1 MQISVSILKKSPEKE
16 VLFHTKSGSP
26 QKSQN
31 ICIHFK
37 AHQDRLTFLGEA
49 YGLLNSHLEQN
60 LLSSKPY
67 SRSIYLCMEWL
78 NKGKKHIFES

>member
-1 MQISVSILKKSPEKE
+1 MQISVSILKKSLEKE

-78 NKGKKHIFES
+78 NKEKNTYF

>member
-1 MQISVSILKKSPEKE
+1 MQISVSILKKSLEKE

-78 NKGKKHIFES
+78 NKGKTHIFES